1 MPGCSFRRIGPEALA
16 GALLAFCE
24 EVSKVTSWLLRRA
37 KKYAQTCAYFLAVMP
52 CESGASSNPQR

>member
-24 EVSKVTSWLLRRA
+24 EVSKVT
-37 KKYAQTCAYFLAVMP
+37 
-52 CESGASSNPQR
+52 